1 MFDYND
7 LNLKIGLE
15 IHQQL
20 SNKKLFCNC
29 STKFQEKNLDSEF
42 SRKLRAVAGE
52 QGYVDVA
59 AVFEEAKHREFVYHG
74 YKDEYCLVDC
84 DDDPPHEI
92 NRDALLTAL
101 SVAKLFKMNIPD
113 EIQVMRKI
121 ITDGSACSSFQRTM
135 LIGLASKDSFIETS
149 QRNVRITSLCL
160 EEDACKIE
168 KVHENKI
175 YYSLSRQFIPLL
187 EIRTEP
193 DIKTPEQAK
202 EVAEQIGLI
211 LRSFSS
217 TLRGIGT
224 IRQDVNLSIKN
235 GNRVEI
241 KGFQELRIMPKI
253 IDYEIQRQIN
263 IIKQGK
269 KVEKEVRKANENGT
283 TSFLRPLP
291 GAARMYP
298 DTDIAIVKVEN
309 ELLNKV
315 KIPELITDKIMR
327 LQKHYNLSYELAY
340 QLVREKIDEEYFKRY
355 NKINSGLLASLLIN
369 YNKDKKENIEF
380 MLNALNSGK
389 ITKDVVDNIMLNLR
403 MNKKV
408 NLDNYKSVSYSE
420 IEKEIKKIMKDK
432 KDLSANAIMGILMN
446 KYKGRVDG
454 KKLIELVNKLSTK

>member
-1 MFDYND
+1 MFDYKD

-29 STKFQEKNLDSEF
+29 STKFEEKELDIEF
-42 SRKLRAVAGE
+42 LRKLRAVAGE
-52 QGYVDVA
+52 RGYVDVA
-59 AVFEEAKHREFVYHG
+59 AQFEESKHRKFIYHG
-74 YKDEYCLVDC
+74 YNNEYCLVDC
-84 DDDPPHEI
+84 DEEPPQEI
-92 NRDALLTAL
+92 NQDALLTAL
-101 SVAKLFKMNIPD
+101 SVAKLFKMNIP
-113 EIQVMRKI
+113 ENIQVMRKI

-135 LIGLASKDSFIETS
+135 LVGFSSKDSFIETT
-149 QRNVRITSLCL
+149 QGKVRITSLCL
-160 EEDACKIE
+160 EEDACKIIKTGE
-168 KVHENKI
+168 DEVH
-175 YYSLSRQFIPLL
+175 YSLSRQGIPLL
-187 EIRTEP
+187 ELRTEP
-193 DIKTPEQAK
+193 DIKDPEQAK
-202 EVAEQIGLI
+202 ETAEQIGLT

-217 TLRGIGT
+217 ILRGIGT

-235 GNRVEI
+235 GSRVEI
-241 KGFQELRIMPKI
+241 KGFQELREMPKI

-263 IIKQGK
+263 TVKQGK

-327 LQKHYNLSYELAY
+327 LQRDYKLSRELSSEIVKNNINLGNYVN
-340 QLVREKIDEEYFKRY
+340 QFK
-355 NKINSGLLASLLIN
+355 NIKVGLLSGMILM
-369 YNKDKKENIEF
+369 YNDNPN
-380 MLNALNSGK
+380 LNSTLGLLNSGR
-389 ITKDVVDNIMLNLR
+389 ITKEVFDEVIRKDKIDLN
-403 MNKKV
+403 K
-408 NLDNYKSVSYSE
+408 YKQVSYSE
-420 IEKEIKKIMKDK
+420 IEKEIKKIMKEK
-432 KDLSANAIMGILMN
+432 KELSANAIMGILMN

>member
-1 MFDYND
+1 MLDPK
-7 LNLKIGLE
+7 LN
-15 IHQQL
+15 
-20 SNKKLFCNC
+20 S
-29 STKFQEKNLDSEF
+29 QEKNIIFNKGTEPPF
-42 SRKLRAVAGE
+42 SGKYDNFFKDGT
-52 QGYVDVA
+52 YVCRRCQIPLYTSDNKFDA
-59 AVFEEAKHREFVYHG
+59 HCGWPSF
-74 YKDEYCLVDC
+74 DQ
-84 DDDPPHEI
+84 EI
-92 NRDALLTAL
+92 KGRVKRLPDADGRRT
-101 SVAKLFKMNIPD
+101 
-113 EIQVMRKI
+113 EIQCATCGAHLGHVFL
-121 ITDGSACSSFQRTM
+121 G
-135 LIGLASKDSFIETS
+135 
-149 QRNVRITSLCL
+149 
-160 EEDACKIE
+160 E
-168 KVHENKI
+168 KMTPRDTRHCVN
-175 YYSLSRQFIPLL
+175 SLSLQFIPKSKMS
-187 EIRTEP
+187 EIETAVFGGGCFWCGEAVFRKFKGVGSVLSGYAGGDKINPTYEEVSGGTTGHAEV
-193 DIKTPEQAK
+193 IKIE
-202 EVAEQIGLI
+202 
-211 LRSFSS
+211 F
-217 TLRGIGT
+217 
-224 IRQDVNLSIKN
+224 D
-235 GNRVEI
+235 
-241 KGFQELRIMPKI
+241 PKI
-253 IDYEIQRQIN
+253 INYEIQRQIN
-263 IIKQGK
+263 TVKQGK
-269 KVEKEVRKANENGT
+269 KVEKEVRKANDNGT

-315 KIPELITDKIMR
+315 KIPELLTERITR

>member
-1 MFDYND
+1 MFDYKD

-29 STKFQEKNLDSEF
+29 STKFEEKELDIEF
-42 SRKLRAVAGE
+42 LRKLRAVAGE
-52 QGYVDVA
+52 RGYVDVA
-59 AVFEEAKHREFVYHG
+59 AQFEESKHRKFIYHG
-74 YKDEYCLVDC
+74 YNNEYCLVDC
-84 DDDPPHEI
+84 DEEPPQEI
-92 NRDALLTAL
+92 NQDALLTAL
-101 SVAKLFKMNIPD
+101 SVAKLFKMNIP
-113 EIQVMRKI
+113 ENIQVMRKI

-135 LIGLASKDSFIETS
+135 LIGFASKNSFIETT
-149 QRNVRITSLCL
+149 QGKVRITSLCL
-160 EEDACKIE
+160 EEDACKIIKTGE
-168 KVHENKI
+168 DEVH
-175 YYSLSRQFIPLL
+175 YSLSRQGIPLL
-187 EIRTEP
+187 ELRTEP
-193 DIKTPEQAK
+193 DIKNPEQAK
-202 EVAEQIGLI
+202 ETAEQIGLT

-217 TLRGIGT
+217 ILRGIGT

-235 GNRVEI
+235 GSRVEI
-241 KGFQELRIMPKI
+241 KGFQELREMPKI

-263 IIKQGK
+263 TVKQGK
-269 KVEKEVRKANENGT
+269 KVEKEVRKANDNGT

-315 KIPELITDKIMR
+315 KIPELLTERITR
-327 LQKHYNLSYELAY
+327 LKKHYNLSYELAY
-340 QLVREKIDEEYFKRY
+340 QLVREKIDEEYFKKY

>member
-1 MFDYND
+1 MPKNI
-7 LNLKIGLE
+7 NIKCGIE
-15 IHQQL
+15 IHKQVEG
-20 SNKKLFCNC
+20 KKLFCSCPTIIRDDNPIFNVTRYIRT
-29 STKFQEKNLDSEF
+29 S
-42 SRKLRAVAGE
+42 AGE
-52 QGYVDVA
+52 SGRYDVA
-59 AVFEEAKHREFVYHG
+59 ALYEAKKGKHFVYQG
-74 YKDEYCLVDC
+74 YNDTTCLVELDEK
-84 DDDPPHEI
+84 PPQEI
-92 NRDALLTAL
+92 NQHALEIAL
-101 SVAKLFKMNIPD
+101 QVCLLLNCKINSVV
-113 EIQVMRKI
+113 QVMRKI
-121 ITDGSACSSFQRTM
+121 VIDGSNTSGFQRTM
-135 LIGLASKDSFIETS
+135 LIGFASKDSFIETT
-149 QRNVRITSLCL
+149 QGKVRITSLCL
-160 EEDACKIE
+160 EEDACKIIKTGE
-168 KVHENKI
+168 DEVH
-175 YYSLSRQFIPLL
+175 YSLSRQGIPLL
-187 EIRTEP
+187 ELRTEP
-193 DIKTPEQAK
+193 DIKDPEQAK
-202 EVAEQIGLI
+202 ETAEQIGLI

-217 TLRGIGT
+217 ILRGIGT

-235 GNRVEI
+235 GSRVEI
-241 KGFQELRIMPKI
+241 KGFQELREMPKI
-253 IDYEIQRQIN
+253 INYEIQRQIN
-263 IIKQGK
+263 TVKQGK
-269 KVEKEVRKANENGT
+269 KVEKEVRKANDNGT

-315 KIPELITDKIMR
+315 KIPELLTERITR